1 MNVVKTSQ
9 LSIVEFLKYVSD
21 GQDHLK
27 HIIDRK
33 KSNCSKRH
41 SHWITAKTMAKRGKS
56 FPVPAAGRASGLDEG
71 WLDSLG
77 SGSLPVN
84 EADLDQVNSIADGKI
99 RIEGRDPKDG

>member
-21 GQDHLK
+21 GQEHLK

-41 SHWITAKTMAKRGKS
+41 NHWITAKTMAKRGKS
-56 FPVPAAGRASGLDEG
+56 FPVPAATTSPRKASGLDEG

-77 SGSLPVN
+77 SGTLPVN
-84 EADLDQVNSIADGKI
+84 DSDLD
-99 RIEGRDPKDG
+99 

>member
-27 HIIDRK
+27 HIQDRK
-33 KSNCSKRH
+33 KSNCSKRQN
-41 SHWITAKTMAKRGKS
+41 HWITAKTVGMRGKS

-77 SGSLPVN
+77 SGTLPN